1 FAENTTGVVYTATR
15 SDVDA
20 GDNVTWSLSGADAGL
35 FTIDATT
42 GEVTLNAAQDFE
54 SPGDADGDGVYEITV
69 RATDAGGL
77 FDERTVELTLTNVNE
92 APAVTS
98 AGTGTFAENTTGV
111 VYTATRSDVDAGDN
125 VTWSLSGADAGLFT
139 IDATT
144 GEVTLNAAQDFESPG
159 DADGDGVYEITVRA
173 TDAGGLFDERT
184 VELTLTNVNEAPAV
198 TSAGTGT
205 FAENTTGVVYTATR
219 SDVDA
224 GDNVTWSLSGA
235 DAGLRSEE
243 RRVGKEGRTGAQAV
257 EAKGDADGDGVYE
270 ITVRSFDGGGRHE
283 GCSRDWRS
291 AVGSA
296 ELAVTSAGTGTFAE
310 NTTGVVYTATRSD
323 VDAGDN
329 VTWSLSGADAGLM
342 TIYLNSCQVKLNAAH
357 FFLSTRYAYGHRT

>member
-1 FAENTTGVVYTATR
+1 MGGLFPYARRFR
-15 SDVDA
+15 SA

-125 VTWSLSGADAGLFT
+125 VTCSLSGADEGFPTRRAS
-139 IDATT
+139 A

-159 DADGDGVYEITVRA
+159 DADGDGVYVITVRA
-173 TDAGGLFDERT
+173 TDAGGLF
-184 VELTLTNVNEAPAV
+184 
-198 TSAGTGT
+198 
-205 FAENTTGVVYTATR
+205 
-219 SDVDA
+219 
-224 GDNVTWSLSGA
+224 
-235 DAGLRSEE
+235 
-243 RRVGKEGRTGAQAV
+243 
-257 EAKGDADGDGVYE
+257 
-270 ITVRSFDGGGRHE
+270 
-283 GCSRDWRS
+283 
-291 AVGSA
+291 
-296 ELAVTSAGTGTFAE
+296 
-310 NTTGVVYTATRSD
+310 
-323 VDAGDN
+323 
-329 VTWSLSGADAGLM
+329 
-342 TIYLNSCQVKLNAAH
+342 
-357 FFLSTRYAYGHRT
+357 

>member
-1 FAENTTGVVYTATR
+1 MGGLFPYARRFR
-15 SDVDA
+15 SA

-98 AGTGTFAENTTGV
+98 AGTGTLAENTTGV

-144 GEVTLNAAQDFESPG
+144 GEVTLNAPQDTLFPYTTLFRS
-159 DADGDGVYEITVRA
+159 VYEITVRA

-184 VELTLTNVNEAPAV
+184 VELTLTNVNE
-198 TSAGTGT
+198 
-205 FAENTTGVVYTATR
+205 
-219 SDVDA
+219 
-224 GDNVTWSLSGA
+224 
-235 DAGLRSEE
+235 
-243 RRVGKEGRTGAQAV
+243 
-257 EAKGDADGDGVYE
+257 
-270 ITVRSFDGGGRHE
+270 
-283 GCSRDWRS
+283 
-291 AVGSA
+291 
-296 ELAVTSAGTGTFAE
+296 
-310 NTTGVVYTATRSD
+310 
-323 VDAGDN
+323 
-329 VTWSLSGADAGLM
+329 
-342 TIYLNSCQVKLNAAH
+342 
-357 FFLSTRYAYGHRT
+357 

>member
-1 FAENTTGVVYTATR
+1 
-15 SDVDA
+15 
-20 GDNVTWSLSGADAGL
+20 
-35 FTIDATT
+35 
-42 GEVTLNAAQDFE
+42 TLNAAQDFE
-54 SPGDADGDGVYEITV
+54 SPGDADGDGGYEITG

-159 DADGDGVYEITVRA
+159 DADGDGGYEITARA
-173 TDAGGLFDERT
+173 PDAGGRRDERT

-224 GDNVTWSLSGA
+224 GLSLPDALPVS
-235 DAGLRSEE
+235 DAGLFTIDAT
-243 RRVGKEGRTGAQAV
+243 TGEVTLNAAQDF
-257 EAKGDADGDGVYE
+257 ESPGDAD
-270 ITVRSFDGGGRHE
+270 
-283 GCSRDWRS
+283 
-291 AVGSA
+291 
-296 ELAVTSAGTGTFAE
+296 
-310 NTTGVVYTATRSD
+310 
-323 VDAGDN
+323 
-329 VTWSLSGADAGLM
+329 
-342 TIYLNSCQVKLNAAH
+342 
-357 FFLSTRYAYGHRT
+357 